1 MVVHVVLLAVP
12 AVGGFMQAFKFSVLL
27 WPFNIML
34 PLLRNLP
41 RVCLTLRA
49 AAVHY
54 DAELRAYLTGR
65 RTVPLP
71 EPGYST
77 LRGAQ
82 RRTREQLAAHAMIAL
97 VDISY

>member
-1 MVVHVVLLAVP
+1 MVGFVAFYRVLGNAV
-12 AVGGFMQAFKFSVLL
+12 
-27 WPFNIML
+27 
-34 PLLRNLP
+34 LRV
-41 RVCLTLRA
+41 RCSLTLRA
-49 AAVHY
+49 AAAHY

-65 RTVPLP
+65 RMVPLP

>member
-1 MVVHVVLLAVP
+1 MAVHVVLLAVP

-27 WPFNIML
+27 WP
-34 PLLRNLP
+34 
-41 RVCLTLRA
+41 A
-49 AAVHY
+49 AAAHY
-54 DAELRAYLTGR
+54 DAELLAYLTAR